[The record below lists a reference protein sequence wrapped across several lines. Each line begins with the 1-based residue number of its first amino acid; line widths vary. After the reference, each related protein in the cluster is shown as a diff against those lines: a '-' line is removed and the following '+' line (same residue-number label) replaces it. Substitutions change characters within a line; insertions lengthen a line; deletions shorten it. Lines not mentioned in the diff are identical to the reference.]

1 MKIKKRHQALDL
13 SSVSGDG
20 LNSAAPTSDQ
30 VEGEGTAIAEEAQ
43 AAPDLSLE
51 DLLEP
56 RAADLPEVAQT
67 RQELRV
73 PGSAFASLPTP
84 GLPPAWPIY
93 LTALFVSVLWAAAPV
108 AFAFGYRRAISPFD
122 FDPFALTVL
131 AALAIGP
138 AALVWIAAYAVR
150 QGQKLGQQAQ
160 HARALSD
167 QMIAPAMMAG
177 SQAADVV
184 QMVREEIAATAALA
198 EEARQTLLALRSA
211 LATESEKLVEATLQ
225 SARTA
230 ETLVTTLGHER
241 TEMEGLAKTLDA
253 QATAVSDTITQQA
266 RMVAEASDLAETQLR
281 EAEASLAARAADLAA
296 AAGETSDA
304 ARIAGE
310 DLTRHIARLET
321 AGSGVADQISV
332 VEQGLSEQRAGLV
345 TVVHAL
351 RADQEN
357 FAAQAETNAAQLAE
371 FIAQARLSALEMGD
385 RAAKGGEALRALIIE
400 AAEQFRELAESTKAE
415 RDEFGQ
421 STLHALEDV
430 SEAAAQQRALLET
443 QTRAAITA
451 LAAAAED
458 TRKAAEAHALMA
470 RDQVDQLSEAA
481 FTAGQ
486 TANSVFEA
494 RLAEARE
501 LIEQSAQM
509 VEQAGAATARKLDEG
524 AVSARATLAELSGLM
539 SEIEQK
545 AAELP
550 VVARGQAD
558 QVREAVAQSLDEL
571 MDHARRTAEE
581 TQAIDAAF
589 QERVQK
595 NYEML
600 SEAIRLMGSA
610 AGSGAVPPAARPV
623 VRAAPALRGTLP
635 VRPSPEAPQERQ
647 RLKLTPTA
655 TDEEFTSIFE
665 AAAGRPPE
673 PVPAADGW
681 TWKDLLSSMD
691 EAEDGPDEAPPAAV
705 SDATL
710 VAEIAV
716 MGIDPAALL
725 PRSRIEEIA
734 AAIQTGDL
742 DGAREVVR
750 RLAPAATRRL
760 TRRLFTDEVLKRQ
773 VITFVGRYLDLLEG
787 AADSDPQGF
796 GVADLLGSDLG
807 RAYLLFDAAMGDVI

>member
-1 MKIKKRHQALDL
+1 MKIKKRHQPLDL
-13 SSVSGDG
+13 STVSGDG
-20 LNSAAPTSDQ
+20 LNPAAQSEPGLQDEHA
-30 VEGEGTAIAEEAQ
+30 V
-43 AAPDLSLE
+43 D

-56 RAADLPEVAQT
+56 ELSLETPVAAPTNDLPEAAPT
-67 RQELRV
+67 RNELKV
-73 PGSAFASLPTP
+73 PPVSLLATEAP
-84 GLPPAWPIY
+84 GLAPAWPIY

-108 AFAFGYRRAISPFD
+108 AFAFGYRRAVSPFD

-138 AALVWIAAYAVR
+138 AALVWVAAYAVR

-160 HARALSD
+160 NARSLSD
-167 QMIAPAMMAG
+167 QMIAPAMVAG
-177 SQAADVV
+177 AQAADIV

-211 LATESEKLVEATLQ
+211 LAAESEKLVEATLQ

-230 ETLVTTLGHER
+230 ETLITTLGHER

-357 FAAQAETNAAQLAE
+357 FAAQAETNAAQLSE

-400 AAEQFRELAESTKAE
+400 AAEQFRELAESAKAE

-430 SEAAAQQRALLET
+430 SEAAAQQRALLES

-458 TRKAAEAHALMA
+458 TRKAAEAHATMA

-486 TANSVFEA
+486 TANTVFEA

-501 LIEQSAQM
+501 LIEQSAMM

-524 AVSARATLAELSGLM
+524 AVSARATLSELSGLM
-539 SEIEQK
+539 SEIEAK

-550 VVARGQAD
+550 TVARGQAD

-610 AGSGAVPPAARPV
+610 AGTGAVPAAGRPAP
-623 VRAAPALRGTLP
+623 RAPTPALRGTLP
-635 VRPSPEAPQERQ
+635 VRPAPEAPQERQ

-691 EAEDGPDEAPPAAV
+691 ENEPGPVTEDVG
-705 SDATL
+705 L
-710 VAEIAV
+710 VAEIAG

-725 PRSRIEEIA
+725 PRSRIEEIS

-750 RLAPAATRRL
+750 KLAPAATRRL
-760 TRRLFTDEVLKRQ
+760 TRRLFTDDALKRQ
-773 VITFVGRYLDLLEG
+773 ALPFVVRYLEQLEA
-787 AADSDPQGF
+787 AADNDPQGF
-796 GVADLLGSDLG
+796 GVADLLGTDVG
-807 RAYLLFDAAMGDVI
+807 RAYLLLDAAAGDVI

>member
-1 MKIKKRHQALDL
+1 MKIKKRHQPLDL
-13 SSVSGDG
+13 STVSGDG
-20 LNSAAPTSDQ
+20 VNSP
-30 VEGEGTAIAEEAQ
+30 VHPEPGP
-43 AAPDLSLE
+43 PDEHAVE

-56 RAADLPEVAQT
+56 VVSLETPLASPSSDLPEVPPT
-67 RQELRV
+67 RTELRV
-73 PGSAFASLPTP
+73 PPVSAMAPQEP

-93 LTALFVSVLWAAAPV
+93 LIALFVSVLWAAAPV
-108 AFAFGYRRAISPFD
+108 AFAFGYRRAVSPFD

-138 AALVWIAAYAVR
+138 AALVWVAAYAVR

-160 HARALSD
+160 NARSLSD
-167 QMIAPAMMAG
+167 QMIAPAMVAG
-177 SQAADVV
+177 AQAADVV

-211 LATESEKLVEATLQ
+211 LAAESEKLVEATLQ

-230 ETLVTTLGHER
+230 ETLITTLGHER

-357 FAAQAETNAAQLAE
+357 FAAQAETNAAQLSE

-400 AAEQFRELAESTKAE
+400 AAEQFRELAESAKAE

-430 SEAAAQQRALLET
+430 SEAAAQQRALLES

-458 TRKAAEAHALMA
+458 TRKAAEAHATMA

-501 LIEQSAQM
+501 LIEQSAMM

-524 AVSARATLAELSGLM
+524 AVSARATLSELSGLM
-539 SEIEQK
+539 SEIEAK

-550 VVARGQAD
+550 TVARGQAD

-610 AGSGAVPPAARPV
+610 AGTGAVQASSRPAAA
-623 VRAAPALRGTLP
+623 RAAPALRSTLP
-635 VRPSPEAPQERQ
+635 VRPAPEAPQERQ

-655 TDEEFTSIFE
+655 TDDEFTSIFE

-691 EAEDGPDEAPPAAV
+691 EGEPAAV
-705 SDATL
+705 ADDAGL
-710 VAEIAV
+710 VTEIAG

-750 RLAPAATRRL
+750 KLAPAATRRL
-760 TRRLFTDEVLKRQ
+760 TRRLFTDEALKRQ
-773 VITFVGRYLDLLEG
+773 VLPFVGRFLDLLEG
-787 AADSDPQGF
+787 AAESDPEGF

-807 RAYLLFDAAMGDVI
+807 RAYLLFDAAVGDVI

>member
-1 MKIKKRHQALDL
+1 MKIKKRHQPLDL
-13 SSVSGDG
+13 STVSGDG
-20 LNSAAPTSDQ
+20 VNSP
-30 VEGEGTAIAEEAQ
+30 VHPEPGP
-43 AAPDLSLE
+43 PDEHAVE

-56 RAADLPEVAQT
+56 VVSLETPLASPSSDLPEVPPT
-67 RQELRV
+67 RTELRV
-73 PGSAFASLPTP
+73 PPVSAMAPQEP

-108 AFAFGYRRAISPFD
+108 AFAFGYRRAVSPFD

-138 AALVWIAAYAVR
+138 AALVWVAAYAVR

-160 HARALSD
+160 NARSLSD
-167 QMIAPAMMAG
+167 QMIAPAMVAG
-177 SQAADVV
+177 AQAADVV

-211 LATESEKLVEATLQ
+211 LAAESEKLVEATLQ

-230 ETLVTTLGHER
+230 ETLITTLGHER

-357 FAAQAETNAAQLAE
+357 FAAQAETNAAQLSE

-400 AAEQFRELAESTKAE
+400 AAEQFRELAESAKAE

-430 SEAAAQQRALLET
+430 SEAAAQQRALLES

-458 TRKAAEAHALMA
+458 TRKAAEAHATMA

-501 LIEQSAQM
+501 LIEQSAMM

-524 AVSARATLAELSGLM
+524 AVSARATLSELSGLM
-539 SEIEQK
+539 SEIEAK

-550 VVARGQAD
+550 TVARGQAD

-610 AGSGAVPPAARPV
+610 AGTGAVQASPRPAAA
-623 VRAAPALRGTLP
+623 RAAPALRGTLP
-635 VRPSPEAPQERQ
+635 VRPAPEAPQERQ

-655 TDEEFTSIFE
+655 TDDEFTSIFE

-691 EAEDGPDEAPPAAV
+691 EGEPAAV
-705 SDATL
+705 ADDAGL
-710 VAEIAV
+710 VTEIAG

-750 RLAPAATRRL
+750 KLAPAATRRL
-760 TRRLFTDEVLKRQ
+760 TRRLFTDEALKRQ
-773 VITFVGRYLDLLEG
+773 VLPFVGRYLDLLEG
-787 AADSDPQGF
+787 AAESDPEGF

-807 RAYLLFDAAMGDVI
+807 RAYLLFDAAVGDVI